1 MMGPKEK
8 RERALGERLHLK
20 GTRCDSPKCAAVR
33 RPYPPGVHGKSRRRA
48 LSDFGRQ
55 LKEKQK
61 IKLTYLLDERNLSR
75 IFSEAKK
82 TAKAASGGIGA
93 KFIELLERRLDNVIY
108 RMGITPSRLMAR
120 QLVLQGHIFVN
131 GKRTRSP
138 GFESKPNDVVS
149 IRKESVSKGPFRDIK
164 EKSKSYEMPAWLALD
179 AEKLEGRVVAMPAD
193 VEMPFEINLLVESF
207 SK

>member
-8 RERALGERLHLK
+8 KERALGERLHLK

-33 RPYPPGVHGKSRRRA
+33 RPYPPGAHGKSRRRA

-61 IKLTYLLDERNLSR
+61 FKLTYLIDERNLNR
-75 IFSEAKK
+75 IFGEAKK
-82 TAKAASGGIGA
+82 TSGSIGVGK
-93 KFIELLERRLDNVIY
+93 KFLELLERRLDNVIY
-108 RMGITPSRLMAR
+108 RLGLAPSRLMGR
-120 QLVLQGHIFVN
+120 QIVLHGHIFVN

-138 GFESKPNDVVS
+138 GYEVKAEDVITV
-149 IRKESVSKGPFRDIK
+149 RKESTAKGAFRDIK
-164 EKSKSYEMPAWLALD
+164 EKMKTYELPSWLALD
-179 AEKLEGRVVAMPAD
+179 AEKLEGRVKALPQD
-193 VEMPFEINLLVESF
+193 VEMPFEISLLVEAF

>member
-8 RERALGERLHLK
+8 KERALGERLHLK

-33 RPYPPGVHGKSRRRA
+33 RPYPPGVHGKSRKRA

-61 IKLTYLLDERNLSR
+61 FKLTYLIDERNLSR
-75 IFSEAKK
+75 IFGEAKK
-82 TAKAASGGIGA
+82 TSGSIGVGK
-93 KFIELLERRLDNVIY
+93 KFLELLERRLDNVIY
-108 RMGITPSRLMAR
+108 RLGLAPSRLMGR
-120 QLVLQGHIFVN
+120 QLALHGHIFVN

-138 GFESKPNDVVS
+138 GYEVKAEDVIT
-149 IRKESVSKGPFRDIK
+149 IRRESVAKGPFRDIK
-164 EKSKSYEMPAWLALD
+164 EKMKTYELPSWLALD
-179 AEKLEGRVVAMPAD
+179 AEKLEGRVKALPHD
-193 VEMPFEINLLVESF
+193 VEMPFEISLLVEAF